1 MFLFDLELSG
11 GTDGLVGA
19 VGGAIRDVCRV
30 LAVVCLAQRM
40 VAGAAMVQRM
50 VAGAAMVQRMVAGAT
65 MGCRFRSSL
74 SISLCCD
81 AWMFGLVNINTEV
94 GSFWC

>member
-1 MFLFDLELSG
+1 M
-11 GTDGLVGA
+11 VGA

-40 VAGAAMVQRM
+40 IAGAAM
-50 VAGAAMVQRMVAGAT
+50 
-65 MGCRFRSSL
+65 GCRFWSSL
-74 SISLCCD
+74 LISLCCD

-94 GSFWC
+94 ESFWC

>member
-1 MFLFDLELSG
+1 M
-11 GTDGLVGA
+11 VGA

-50 VAGAAMVQRMVAGAT
+50 VAGAARCCFQ
-65 MGCRFRSSL
+65 SSL
-74 SISLCCD
+74 LISLCCD

>member
-50 VAGAAMVQRMVAGAT
+50 VAGAT

>member
-30 LAVVCLAQRM
+30 LAVVGLAQRM
-40 VAGAAMVQRM
+40 VAGATMVQRM
-50 VAGAAMVQRMVAGAT
+50 VAGAAM
-65 MGCRFRSSL
+65 GCCFRSSL
-74 SISLCCD
+74 LISLCCD